1 MDLDNSIVE
10 YIYLDGQKTGIRV
23 FNENDDPNT
32 ILIPLHEANTD
43 YQEIQQ
49 WIADGGTVI
58 DNGGGE

>member
-23 FNENDDPNT
+23 FNENDEPNT

-43 YQEIQQ
+43 YQAIQT

-58 DNGGGE
+58 NNGGGE

>member
-23 FNENDDPNT
+23 FNENNDPNT

-43 YQEIQQ
+43 YQAIQQ
-49 WIADGGTVI
+49 WILEGNTVI
-58 DNGGGE
+58 DNGE